1 MPVNAESI
9 NDVREVSQIH
19 SVVVDFGIFIAKI
32 LNDVGSDYST
42 LIDLPARVSSLMN
55 SKARFDALNIS
66 NARIQ
71 TILERNYGYADFSV
85 DIADFGA
92 VFTKAPAFRGIVETN
107 ISALPASYSVD
118 HKLQWVTASAG
129 VQSAITANCNNILQ
143 HYSGI

>member
-19 SVVVDFGIFIAKI
+19 SVVVDFGIFVAKI
-32 LNDVGSDYST
+32 LSDVGSDYST

-71 TILERNYGYADFSV
+71 TILERNYGYSDFSV

-107 ISALPASYSVD
+107 ITELPASYSVD
-118 HKLQWVTASAG
+118 HKIQWVTASAG
-129 VQSAITANCNNILQ
+129 VRSAITSNCNNILQ
-143 HYSGI
+143 HYSGL